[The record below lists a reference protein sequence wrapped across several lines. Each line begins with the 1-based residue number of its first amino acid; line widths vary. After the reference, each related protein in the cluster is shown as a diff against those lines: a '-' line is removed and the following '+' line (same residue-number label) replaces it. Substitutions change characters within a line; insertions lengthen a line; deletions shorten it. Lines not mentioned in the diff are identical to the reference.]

1 MLLNFTSR
9 LFLRNTY
16 LAMAGLHCVMPAL
29 LLWHTGPL
37 VVAYRLQSTQTQ
49 RLWSIGLTVLW
60 PVASWLPDQG
70 SNPHPRHCKADS
82 QPLDHWK
89 SPYFKVLL
97 PSVWCPWELYLFFP
111 HYRF

>member
-16 LAMAGLHCVMPAL
+16 LAVACLRYIMPAL

-49 RLWSIGLTVLW
+49 WLWSTGLIVLW
-60 PVASWLPDQG
+60 PVAFWLPDQG
-70 SNPHPRHCKADS
+70 SNPHT
-82 QPLDHWK
+82 
-89 SPYFKVLL
+89 
-97 PSVWCPWELYLFFP
+97 
-111 HYRF
+111 